1 METDTMDTK
10 ANSGRKS
17 ATVDPRLVYSPRED
31 ATPEGELVALAA
43 VYRFVLERY
52 DERKKSS
59 RNESGGEGA
68 QSSSNRER
76 YPMAGLDE

>member
-1 METDTMDTK
+1 METDTTDTK

-17 ATVDPRLVYSPRED
+17 ATGDPCLVYSPRED
-31 ATPEGELVALAA
+31 ATPEGELAALAA
-43 VYRFVLERY
+43 VYRFALERY

-68 QSSSNRER
+68 QSSSSQER
-76 YPMAGLDE
+76 YPMAGHDE